1 MKILNTRIKVPVQ
14 LFTLIAHA
22 VKYAMANELKEAEV
36 EYTVLYLDK
45 RKYQDGLAMSYLM
58 QIHDFLM
65 IRKDIDSILICRYI
79 LEDTTFVLHV
89 AITGGWAELRF
100 TKAREENGS

>member
-1 MKILNTRIKVPVQ
+1 MNILEITIKVPVQ
-14 LFTLIAHA
+14 LFTIIAHA
-22 VKYAMANELKEAEV
+22 VKYVMANELKEAEV

-65 IRKDIDSILICRYI
+65 IREDVDGILICRYT
-79 LEDTTFVLHV
+79 LEGTTFAMHI
-89 AITGGWAELRF
+89 AITGGWAELKF
-100 TKAREENGS
+100 TEAEEDNGS